1 MQGRHADDLA
11 VIKAALSDDAD
22 ILLYGCD
29 IAQDTAGKD
38 FVRELAERTGADV
51 AASDDATG
59 HADFDA
65 DWDLEVYS
73 GTIDVR
79 PVMSPLGVAAW
90 HGTLAN
96 QTLVWET
103 QYGAFTDINGTSSN
117 TTVGGVTITTTGS
130 VVGTPGVLNLGID
143 PANTQGNLTGNVRME
158 MNATTDDG
166 SQSLITTINFSE
178 AVYNVSFTISDID
191 AANNGFRDAVYV
203 TFNGSQFASAAEV
216 TIATPAT
223 NAYDASIGRVMNT
236 DGTTGYGA
244 TVTGGNVLF
253 TFAGPVTTITV
264 RFQAADALGVTD
276 PTQQFVAIQDIS
288 FRTNDAPILDLDAS
302 GAGTGFT
309 STFTENGP
317 AVQFIDTD
325 SLITDAD
332 DTNIE
337 SGTIVLT
344 NKQAGDQLLIG
355 ATALTSGATGTV
367 SGITYTVTETA
378 GQISI
383 ALSGT
388 ATKATYETVLE
399 QFRYSSTTD
408 YPSTTPRSIS
418 VTINDGEKNSNAA
431 VATVNVVGV
440 YEPVV
445 DLNSTGSSTTNT
457 VNTNVNLVTNGTFAD
472 NSGAPANWTESGTV
486 GTGATGRYVWTS
498 GTNSLTQALTP
509 LNGTTVTES
518 VAGSVLTTT
527 RVDTVST
534 VNTISFDM
542 AWQNADTSNPNDN
555 ALTVSYGG
563 VLYATFRTAAGGTQ
577 NGAGIAGTWT
587 YSNGASGPAT
597 TNSVADETAAGALT
611 AVTITLPGSI
621 TAAGNLVLAYGNGT
635 SGAGSDDLAIDNV
648 VVNAAVATTTTTST
662 TDIGDNGWTAT
673 FVENGAA
680 VAIADTDSSI
690 FDFDS
695 ANLTSGTVVLTNK
708 QTSDQLVIGA
718 TVLNNGSTGTVNGIT
733 YTVTETAGQISIA
746 LSGTATKAVYADFIE
761 TIKFQNGSD
770 APSTIARTIGVTVN
784 DGIANSNTAVAT
796 INITAV
802 NNAPVLD
809 LDGSG
814 AGTGYAVTYTENG
827 TAVAIADVD
836 IAITDVDSTTL
847 TGATITLTNAQA
859 GDVLAA
865 GALPSGITAVV
876 SGNVVTLSGAAS
888 LANYQTAIRA
898 ITFASTSENPA
909 TVTRSISVVVTDG
922 ITPSAAATTL
932 VAINLAPDPVN
943 DAVSGNEGSPISGN
957 VLTNDADLGTT
968 PITSVTVATGPTS
981 GTLTAFNTT
990 TGAFTYTP
998 TGDFNGT
1005 DTFTYTVT
1013 DANGDTKTATVTI
1026 TVNAV
1031 NDTPTV
1037 AAPASI
1043 PVTEDVASPVT
1054 GISFA
1059 DVDAGVAAVTVTL
1072 SVPSGT
1078 LAAVTGG
1085 SVTVAGSGS
1094 GTLTLTGTVANINSF
1109 IAASNVAFTTAP
1121 NATVNV
1127 TLTATINDQGNT
1139 GIDPG
1144 LTGTATTEQA
1154 STTITL
1160 AVTAVDDLP
1169 VAAADTISATEDG
1182 GAVTGSL
1189 AGNDTPSGD
1198 GGNVWALGSTLP
1210 TKGSVV
1216 ITATGGYTYTP
1227 AANQNGSDTFTYTIT
1242 DADGDVSTATV
1253 TVNITAVDD
1262 LPVAAADTI
1271 SATEDGGAVT
1281 GSLAGNDTPSGDG
1294 GNVWALGSTLPTKG
1308 SVVITA
1314 TGGYTYTPAANQ
1326 NGSDTFT
1333 YTITDA
1339 DGDVS
1344 TATVTVNI
1352 TAVDDLPVA
1361 AADTISATEDG
1372 GAVTGSLA
1380 GNDTPSGDGGNVW
1393 ALGSTLPTKGSVVIT
1408 ATGGYTY
1415 TPAANQNGSDT
1426 FTYTITDA
1434 DGDVSTATVTVNITA
1449 VDDLPVAAADTIS
1462 ATEDGGA
1469 VTGSLAGNDTPSGD
1483 GGNVWALG
1491 STLPTKGSV
1500 VITATGGYTYTPAAN
1515 QNGSD
1520 TFTYTITDA
1529 DGDVSTA
1536 PSPSTSQPL
1545 MICPSP
1551 PLIPSR
1557 PPKTAA
1563 LSQAR
1568 SLAMTRHPAMAVTS
1582 GRWAPRSQPRA
1593 ASSSPQP
1600 ADIPTHPPPTRTA
1613 AIHSP
1618 TPSLMPTAM
1627 SRQQPS
1633 PSTSQLSTMPRF
1645 SIWMVRVP
1653 AQAMP

>member
-1 MQGRHADDLA
+1 M
-11 VIKAALSDDAD
+11 
-22 ILLYGCD
+22 
-29 IAQDTAGKD
+29 
-38 FVRELAERTGADV
+38 
-51 AASDDATG
+51 
-59 HADFDA
+59 
-65 DWDLEVYS
+65 
-73 GTIDVR
+73 
-79 PVMSPLGVAAW
+79 
-90 HGTLAN
+90 
-96 QTLVWET
+96 
-103 QYGAFTDINGTSSN
+103 
-117 TTVGGVTITTTGS
+117 
-130 VVGTPGVLNLGID
+130 
-143 PANTQGNLTGNVRME
+143 
-158 MNATTDDG
+158 
-166 SQSLITTINFSE
+166 
-178 AVYNVSFTISDID
+178 
-191 AANNGFRDAVYV
+191 
-203 TFNGSQFASAAEV
+203 
-216 TIATPAT
+216 
-223 NAYDASIGRVMNT
+223 
-236 DGTTGYGA
+236 
-244 TVTGGNVLF
+244 
-253 TFAGPVTTITV
+253 
-264 RFQAADALGVTD
+264 
-276 PTQQFVAIQDIS
+276 
-288 FRTNDAPILDLDAS
+288 
-302 GAGTGFT
+302 
-309 STFTENGP
+309 
-317 AVQFIDTD
+317 
-325 SLITDAD
+325 
-332 DTNIE
+332 
-337 SGTIVLT
+337 
-344 NKQAGDQLLIG
+344 
-355 ATALTSGATGTV
+355 
-367 SGITYTVTETA
+367 
-378 GQISI
+378 
-383 ALSGT
+383 
-388 ATKATYETVLE
+388 
-399 QFRYSSTTD
+399 
-408 YPSTTPRSIS
+408 
-418 VTINDGEKNSNAA
+418 
-431 VATVNVVGV
+431 
-440 YEPVV
+440 
-445 DLNSTGSSTTNT
+445 
-457 VNTNVNLVTNGTFAD
+457 
-472 NSGAPANWTESGTV
+472 
-486 GTGATGRYVWTS
+486 
-498 GTNSLTQALTP
+498 
-509 LNGTTVTES
+509 
-518 VAGSVLTTT
+518 
-527 RVDTVST
+527 
-534 VNTISFDM
+534 
-542 AWQNADTSNPNDN
+542 
-555 ALTVSYGG
+555 
-563 VLYATFRTAAGGTQ
+563 
-577 NGAGIAGTWT
+577 
-587 YSNGASGPAT
+587 
-597 TNSVADETAAGALT
+597 
-611 AVTITLPGSI
+611 
-621 TAAGNLVLAYGNGT
+621 
-635 SGAGSDDLAIDNV
+635 
-648 VVNAAVATTTTTST
+648 
-662 TDIGDNGWTAT
+662 
-673 FVENGAA
+673 
-680 VAIADTDSSI
+680 
-690 FDFDS
+690 
-695 ANLTSGTVVLTNK
+695 
-708 QTSDQLVIGA
+708 
-718 TVLNNGSTGTVNGIT
+718 
-733 YTVTETAGQISIA
+733 
-746 LSGTATKAVYADFIE
+746 
-761 TIKFQNGSD
+761 
-770 APSTIARTIGVTVN
+770 
-784 DGIANSNTAVAT
+784 
-796 INITAV
+796 
-802 NNAPVLD
+802 
-809 LDGSG
+809 
-814 AGTGYAVTYTENG
+814 TYTENG

-1227 AANQNGSDTFTYTIT
+1227 AANQNGSDTFTYTLTDADGDVSTATVTVNITAVNNAPVLDLDGSGAGTGYAVTYTENGTAVAIADVDIAITDVDSTTLTGATITLTNAQAGDVLAAGALPSGITAVVSGNVVTLSGAASLANYQTAIRAITFASTSENPATVTRSISVVVTDGITPSAAATTLVAINLAPDPVNDAVSGNEGSPIAGNVLTNDTDLGTTPITSVTVATGPTSGTLTAFNTTTGAFTYTPTGDFNGTDTFTYTVTDANGDTKTATVTITVNAVNDTPTVAAPASIPVTEDVASPVTGISFADVDAGAAAVTVTLSVPSGTLAAVTGGSVTVAGSGSGTLTLTGTVANINSFIAASNVAFTTAPNATVNVTLTATINDQGNTGIDPGLTGTATTEQASTTITLAVTAVDDLPVAAADTISATEDGGAVTGSLAGNDTPSGDGGNVWALGSTLPTKGSVVITATGGYTYTPAANQNGSDTFTYTLT

-1491 STLPTKGSV
+1491 STLPTKGTV

-1536 PSPSTSQPL
+1536 TVTVN
-1545 MICPSP
+1545 I
-1551 PLIPSR
+1551 
-1557 PPKTAA
+1557 TAVDDLPVA
-1563 LSQAR
+1563 AADTISATEDGGAVTG
-1568 SLAMTRHPAMAVTS
+1568 SLAVMTRLR
-1582 GRWAPRSQPRA
+1582 RWR
-1593 ASSSPQP
+1593 
-1600 ADIPTHPPPTRTA
+1600 
-1613 AIHSP
+1613 
-1618 TPSLMPTAM
+1618 
-1627 SRQQPS
+1627 
-1633 PSTSQLSTMPRF
+1633 
-1645 SIWMVRVP
+1645 
-1653 AQAMP
+1653 